1 MLFRSGFETKPRRVF
16 IVHGDDKVC
25 DSYAEYLRDAFGF
38 VTEAPYSGGSYDLL
52 TDTCLEVGNTVRLEK
67 TKALAKKRST
77 VYDRLVEAGQ
87 RLLAVIRRMEGRT
100 NKELARFAD
109 QINALCEKWDD

>member
-1 MLFRSGFETKPRRVF
+1 MLFRS
-16 IVHGDDKVC
+16 
-25 DSYAEYLRDAFGF
+25 
-38 VTEAPYSGGSYDLL
+38 
-52 TDTCLEVGNTVRLEK
+52 
-67 TKALAKKRST
+67 KALAKKRST